1 MICLV
6 SDRRRLSSKDDAL
19 DRLVEIVGAAAR
31 AGVDL
36 IQIRERDLSAAGLTA
51 LVRRCVAA
59 VDGTRSKV
67 LVNDRADVALAAG
80 AHGVHL
86 RADSVP
92 ASSVARLL
100 AREALVGRSVHSLEE
115 AVASGREG
123 CVDYLVLG
131 TMFQTSSKEASQR
144 LATLEELAHLA
155 IGIPVLAIG
164 GMTVERAAV
173 VSRAGAAGIAG
184 IGLFIPPDHE
194 DPDRY
199 FQTLVAALRRAFDT
213 CEAVS

>member
-6 SDRRRLSSKDDAL
+6 SDRRRLSAKPDAV

-51 LVRRCVAA
+51 LVQRCVAA
-59 VDGTRSKV
+59 VDGTSSKV

-86 RADSVP
+86 RADSMP
-92 ASSVARLL
+92 ASAVRRLL
-100 AREALVGRSVHSLEE
+100 ASEALVGRSVHSLEE
-115 AVASGREG
+115 AAASRCEGR
-123 CVDYLVLG
+123 VDYLVFG

-144 LATLEELAHLA
+144 LATIEELAHLK

-213 CEAVS
+213 GEAVS